1 MVWLLALLSDRALSV
16 HEFWLLIM
24 PHDVIFVTYQV
35 DKLIQF
41 DQCIQVAAYLTCLK
55 PRGILD
61 NC

>member
-41 DQCIQVAAYLTCLK
+41 DQCIQVAAY
-55 PRGILD
+55 
-61 NC
+61 